1 MEAIADANSNL
12 ETKTERKTTG
22 FKSAGECM
30 RDQVATIESGQ
41 FGICLRLTVTSDLKL
56 LQVIVYVGATY
67 STDDSIYSF
76 HAVKRH
82 VRKKLVH
89 AMFPNCN

>member
-41 FGICLRLTVTSDLKL
+41 FGILFKTYGNKRFKTASSNCLCWGHL
-56 LQVIVYVGATY
+56 L
-67 STDDSIYSF
+67 D
-76 HAVKRH
+76 RW
-82 VRKKLVH
+82 
-89 AMFPNCN
+89 